1 VARSSGM
8 LDALKE
14 NLSGGPPPTPPSKK
28 RRVLVW
34 VLLGL
39 AVLVLLVS
47 ALTVWVQRQALDTD
61 NWVEVSG
68 QLLEDDDVRAV
79 VATRLVDR
87 IFADADLQARIS
99 QLLPAER
106 QNLAAP
112 AAGLVQQ
119 AAVPAADR
127 LLQRPRT
134 LQLWEEANRRAHERL
149 VAILRDEDSGR
160 VVTTEG
166 NEVVL
171 DLHPLAEQ
179 LVTGLGVQAELA
191 PDAGQVTLMQAD
203 DLEEAQDAV
212 SLIDKLSV
220 WAVVLVV
227 ILLAIALILARGF
240 RREVLRALAVS
251 LVVVGVLLLVVR
263 RLVGNALVESL
274 TSPTSETAGW
284 HVWLLGTSLLRDI
297 ALALVLYG
305 VVLLFAV
312 WLVGP
317 SGWAVA
323 ARRRLAPVMR
333 RQPVLVYCAV
343 AVLFLLF
350 LLWGPTNASR
360 QLGGVLVLAALV
372 AVGIEYLR
380 RKVLEEFPGEGAATG
395 GGAGQAR

>member
-34 VLLGL
+34 VLLVL

-47 ALTVWVQRQALDTD
+47 SLTVWVQRQALDTD

-79 VATRLVDR
+79 VASRLVDGL
-87 IFADADLQARIS
+87 FADTDIEARIA
-99 QLLPAER
+99 QVLPAENQR
-106 QNLAAP
+106 LAAP
-112 AAGLVQQ
+112 VAGLVQQ

-134 LQLWEEANRRAHERL
+134 LALWEGVNRRAHERL
-149 VAILRDEDSGR
+149 VAILREEDEGR
-160 VVTTEG
+160 AVTTEG

-171 DLHPLAEQ
+171 DLRPLAER
-179 LVTGLGVQAELA
+179 LAGDLGLQARLA
-191 PDAGQVTLMQAD
+191 PDAGQITIMEAD
-203 DLEEAQDAV
+203 ELEKAQDAV
-212 SLIDKLSV
+212 QAIDTLSV

-227 ILLAIALILARGF
+227 LLIAAALILARGF
-240 RREVLRALAVS
+240 RREVVRGLAVG
-251 LVVVGVLLLVVR
+251 LIVVGVLLLVIR
-263 RLVGNALVESL
+263 RLVGTAVVDSL

-305 VVLLFAV
+305 VLLLIAA
-312 WLVGP
+312 WIAGP
-317 SGWAVA
+317 SRWAVA
-323 ARRRLAPVMR
+323 VRRRLAPLMR
-333 RQPVLVYCAV
+333 KHPAMVYGVV
-343 AVLFLLF
+343 ALLFLLF

-360 QLGGVLVLAALV
+360 QLGGILILAALV
-372 AVGIEYLR
+372 AVGVEALR
-380 RKVLEEFPGEGAATG
+380 RKTLEEFPEEDSPAG
-395 GGAGQAR
+395 GPAGNVG